1 MHRDNFPTHRIEYRW
16 GSNEF
21 ISDDLVAERGGGV
34 GGTVCR
40 STMFPDLYY
49 SYETCGSPYDTAQ
62 SLGANLENRVLRA
75 GMPTM

>member
-1 MHRDNFPTHRIEYRW
+1 MSSYQTTLLLN
-16 GSNEF
+16 
-21 ISDDLVAERGGGV
+21 VAAG